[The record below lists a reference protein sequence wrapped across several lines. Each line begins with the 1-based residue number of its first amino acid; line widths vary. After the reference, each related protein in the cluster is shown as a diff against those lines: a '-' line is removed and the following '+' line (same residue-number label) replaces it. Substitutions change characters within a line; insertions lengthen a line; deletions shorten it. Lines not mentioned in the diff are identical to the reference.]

1 MDTIC
6 FVPNTVQQINE
17 IKSFGLKSEWLRE
30 VGMKALSAHNQTTS
44 HDATTA
50 SGSYAYFAAVRAL
63 RDILCVKGWKQ
74 TVVNNVEMVTH
85 PELDVY
91 IMVSSGNRDTG
102 NENATPKTKNR
113 KGNQTKKFVSLNN
126 WQMRLPTMERSV
138 ANISLNRVW
147 MLLFHID
154 TSKSQMRMEL
164 SLPVEMDLDGLRV
177 SAWNRRIVIE
187 PIDFSHTPDLNALD
201 QDFSPELNIEIER
214 KSDGQ

>member
-1 MDTIC
+1 MNTRC

-74 TVVNNVEMVTH
+74 TVVNNVEMITH

-126 WQMRLPTMERSV
+126 RQMRLPTMERSV

-201 QDFSPELNIEIER
+201 QDFLPELNIEIER